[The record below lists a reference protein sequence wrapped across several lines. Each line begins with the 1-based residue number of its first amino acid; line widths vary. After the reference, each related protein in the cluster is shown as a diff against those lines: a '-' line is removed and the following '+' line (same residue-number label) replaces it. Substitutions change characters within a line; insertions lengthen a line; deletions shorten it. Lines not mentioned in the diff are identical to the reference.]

1 MPVLASVTD
10 VVVAPGD
17 STTAEG
23 RAGLFS
29 QAVAATRQASALQN
43 ARDFN
48 VICSYQACGSNNE
61 RERCNLLPRQRLGSL
76 STAVRELKNTIL

>member
-1 MPVLASVTD
+1 MVMPVLASVTD

-17 STTAEG
+17 STTGEG

-29 QAVAATRQASALQN
+29 HAVAATRQANALQN

-48 VICSYQACGSNNE
+48 VICSYQAVRITNE
-61 RERCNLLPRQRLGSL
+61 NGAIFFRDKGWEACRRL
-76 STAVRELKNTIL
+76 